1 MNPIVRIAWGNTFQN
16 RRRTLAA
23 LGGIAFSILL
33 VFLQLGFLQ
42 AAKTQVT
49 LLFDDL
55 DFDAAMVGERY
66 QILATAPE
74 FDRRRLIQ
82 AAVDP
87 DVTDTF
93 KLNVQGSRWFN
104 PETLI
109 ESSVLVIGLDDK
121 PDFIRDP
128 QLHEGMKTLRDGR
141 SVILDRFSH
150 PDYGEKTLGL
160 KGNVRNQDVEVTAL
174 FDLGLFFYAEGSI
187 ATNESNFLRLTG
199 RRINDVTIGLIK
211 FRKDADAEAAVK
223 RIRALVPSDVVVMTR
238 ERLIAEERGYFVS
251 VKPVGI
257 MFQSAVLVAFVV
269 GLVIL
274 FQILVTEIN
283 NRMQEY
289 ATMKAMGFGNRF
301 VYGIGIT
308 QNVIFIVFSFL
319 PAFLMATG
327 LFHLVYVM
335 SRLPTRMTLRLSV
348 TVLLLTLIMGVIA
361 GLLAMRRI
369 RRADP
374 ADLF

>member
-109 ESSVLVIGLDDK
+109 ESSLLVIGLDDK

-128 QLHEGMKTLRDGR
+128 QLREGMKTLRDGR

-150 PDYGEKTLGL
+150 PDYGEKTVGL
-160 KGNVRNQDVEVTAL
+160 KGNVRNQDVEATAL

-211 FRKDADAEAAVK
+211 LRKGADAEAAVK
-223 RIRALVPSDVVVMTR
+223 RIRGLVPSDVVVMTR
-238 ERLIAEERGYFVS
+238 DRLIAEERGYFVS

-308 QNVIFIVFSFL
+308 QNLIFIAFSFL
-319 PAFLMATG
+319 PAFLMSAG
-327 LFHLVYVM
+327 LFHLVYVL
-335 SRLPTRMTLRLSV
+335 SRLPTRMTLRLAV
-348 TVLLLTLIMGVIA
+348 TVLLLTLVMGVVA